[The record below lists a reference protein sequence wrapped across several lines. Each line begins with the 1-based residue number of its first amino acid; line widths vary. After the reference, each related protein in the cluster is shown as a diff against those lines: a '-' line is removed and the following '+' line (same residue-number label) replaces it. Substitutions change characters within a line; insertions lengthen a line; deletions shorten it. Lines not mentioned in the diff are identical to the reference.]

1 MAGKYS
7 SLIKEYCKQH
17 GVSLPAGF
25 ERRTASR
32 YAVIVVDGAD
42 LSLVATTWYKQADVI
57 YYLEKFGAGRKV
69 RVLDFKDS
77 VELEK
82 DGGRRLR
89 PIGKF

>member
-7 SLIKEYCKQH
+7 SLIGEYCQRH

-25 ERRTASR
+25 GRRAASR
-32 YAVIVVDGAD
+32 YAVVLVDGAD
-42 LSLVATTWYKQADVI
+42 LSLVATTWHKQADVI
-57 YYLEKFGAGRKV
+57 YYLEKFAAGKDV

-82 DGGRRLR
+82 DDSRRLR